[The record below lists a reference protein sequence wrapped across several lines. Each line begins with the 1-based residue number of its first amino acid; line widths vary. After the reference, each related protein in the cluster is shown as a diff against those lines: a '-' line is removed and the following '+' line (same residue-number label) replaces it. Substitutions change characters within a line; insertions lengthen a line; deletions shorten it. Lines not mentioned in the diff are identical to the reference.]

1 MKMEDKLCYYSNSRN
16 VFVGNGV
23 NEYVKNRLH
32 YEGLDK
38 IANWRRILSNFYVE
52 PFVFEGKTYN
62 SVEHAFQA
70 YKTAIAS
77 KEKAF
82 LFTIE
87 SEHEIGLGD
96 GSVAQKNR
104 KLVVLNPEQIK
115 YWDDIKDEIMTKI
128 TLERINQSPTYKN
141 VLLLTGSA
149 QLWHV
154 MVRKGVVR
162 NKYLEDLRD
171 FIRKTE

>member
-1 MKMEDKLCYYSNSRN
+1 M
-16 VFVGNGV
+16 
-23 NEYVKNRLH
+23 
-32 YEGLDK
+32 
-38 IANWRRILSNFYVE
+38 
-52 PFVFEGKTYN
+52 
-62 SVEHAFQA
+62 
-70 YKTAIAS
+70 
-77 KEKAF
+77 
-82 LFTIE
+82 
-87 SEHEIGLGD
+87 
-96 GSVAQKNR
+96 
-104 KLVVLNPEQIK
+104 NPEQIK

-141 VLLLTGSA
+141 VLLLTGNA